1 MSFTSP
7 PSGIPLPAGL
17 CHFRLDG
24 PPKGRL
30 VICLHGATVAHWE
43 FDRLVPLL
51 HAAGLRTLQFD
62 FFGHGDSARPHLRYT
77 QTLFVQQALALL
89 DALSISQPAMLLGH
103 SLGAAIAARLLLAA
117 PARFDRAVLGAPL
130 INYLENVPAGRLLR
144 WPVLGEALVYGYV
157 LPMLKRRRARRY
169 GPIEDGRFVG
179 KFRHQLAVPGFG
191 RALLSMFRSG
201 ALGNQ
206 LAAYRALQ
214 LLPQPLLVLRGE
226 EDTICSAAQIERL
239 RACLPRAHYASLATT
254 GHAMMLSDPEHV
266 ATRLLPFL
274 TGEAT
279 AS

>member
-1 MSFTSP
+1 MNLS
-7 PSGIPLPAGL
+7 
-17 CHFRLDG
+17 
-24 PPKGRL
+24 K
-30 VICLHGATVAHWE
+30 
-43 FDRLVPLL
+43 
-51 HAAGLRTLQFD
+51 
-62 FFGHGDSARPHLRYT
+62 
-77 QTLFVQQALALL
+77 LF
-89 DALSISQPAMLLGH
+89 
-103 SLGAAIAARLLLAA
+103 LAA

-214 LLPQPLLVLRGE
+214 LLPQPLRVLRGE